1 MSAATQAEENAGAI
15 VYEVLGRRALDVDT
29 TIIEYIINVLKD
41 ESFDFGVKGE
51 GAYQAVG
58 DLLVDS
64 GCVDDEPEA
73 RLVSPHFIS
82 LILSYQ
88 IHPQFLQIFNEHP
101 LVLFSITRPC
111 AWKC

>member
-1 MSAATQAEENAGAI
+1 MSAATKAEENAGAI

-41 ESFDFGVKGE
+41 ESFDFGVKGD
-51 GAYQAVG
+51 GAFEAVG

-73 RLVSPHFIS
+73 RLVCGK
-82 LILSYQ
+82 LSEK
-88 IHPQFLQIFNEHP
+88 N
-101 LVLFSITRPC
+101 
-111 AWKC
+111 WKPWTNSKEGSSSKSYNPSSDV